1 MNPFTEP
8 IYNIYESPQW
18 SSCNR
23 GLTSRIISK
32 NDPPPEIFYTN
43 KIASK
48 DLFFVEKYISDEL
61 AKLLKNIYLVKKC
74 DSYANIMML
83 KPNIEIPAECN
94 KTFKNFSHEKMNIVR
109 NDILQKKSLYYSQ
122 LPFGEN
128 VFNDI
133 LYTDSYK
140 NENANSN
147 DKKEMC
153 QRFADLS
160 QLLTDFKRYL
170 DLFNNTN
177 TKNKFKDEYDT
188 IMAKYNATL
197 IVRNELNNK
206 LYMLYDESY
215 MGNSKLYLDSTVY
228 TSVLWTIL
236 ATTVLFFIFKKM

>member
-1 MNPFTEP
+1 
-8 IYNIYESPQW
+8 
-18 SSCNR
+18 
-23 GLTSRIISK
+23 
-32 NDPPPEIFYTN
+32 
-43 KIASK
+43 
-48 DLFFVEKYISDEL
+48 
-61 AKLLKNIYLVKKC
+61 
-74 DSYANIMML
+74 
-83 KPNIEIPAECN
+83 
-94 KTFKNFSHEKMNIVR
+94 MNIVR

-153 QRFADLS
+153 QRVADLS

-170 DLFNNTN
+170 DLFNNTT